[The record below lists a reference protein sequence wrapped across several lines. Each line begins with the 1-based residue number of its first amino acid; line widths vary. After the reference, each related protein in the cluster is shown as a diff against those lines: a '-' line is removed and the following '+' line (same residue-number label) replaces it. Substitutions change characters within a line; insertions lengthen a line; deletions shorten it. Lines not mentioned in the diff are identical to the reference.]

1 MAVIEGAELAKH
13 NSKHSC
19 WLAIHGEVWDATD
32 FLEQHPGGANLI
44 LKLAGKDASDE
55 YELFHNPEL
64 VRDTLGSSARKGT
77 IDISTVPK
85 MDRKPEPESE
95 AKRSPPLSSMIS
107 VNDFEKVA
115 EKTMTPTAWAYVS
128 SGADD
133 EISMRE
139 NAKAYRKI
147 FLRGRILRKVGRV
160 DCSTTILGHPSALPI
175 YTSPVGLAKLV
186 HPSGECGIAA
196 AVGKEGCIQVVN
208 TVSSMPIEDIMDA
221 RSSKNQIIFW
231 QLYADKDLEK
241 SKAFIKRVEKAGVAA
256 IWLTVDSP
264 VVGNRERDE
273 RSKSVVDVSSI
284 YAKIIQLLLT
294 TQQIEEKLEEVVE
307 TTQSVGI
314 ARANTGFINADL
326 DWDMVDWLRKS
337 TKLPIVIKGIQS
349 VEDAVSAFDH
359 KVDGIV
365 LSNHGG
371 RSQDTAQPPLLTL
384 LEIDRYAPHIL
395 DKHMQIFVDGGIR
408 RGTDIIKALALGAT
422 AIGIG
427 RPVLYSMSGGYGEYG
442 VRRMIQ
448 ILRNELQTNMAFIGA
463 SRIEDI
469 ERNMINTRRLERM
482 MVGSVKL

>member
-1 MAVIEGAELAKH
+1 MAIVEGAELVKH
-13 NSKHSC
+13 NSRQSC
-19 WLAIHGEVWDATD
+19 WLAIHGEVWDATN

-44 LKLAGKDASDE
+44 LNVAGTDASDE
-55 YELFHNPEL
+55 YELFHNAEL
-64 VRDTLGSSARKGT
+64 VQETLGSDAKMGT
-77 IDISTVPK
+77 IDVLSILPK
-85 MDRKPEPESE
+85 MDKKPDPVLEV
-95 AKRSPPLSSMIS
+95 KKSPPLSSMIS
-107 VNDFEKVA
+107 VDDFEKVA

-139 NAKAYRKI
+139 NSTAYQKV

-160 DCSTTILGHPSALPI
+160 DCSTNILGYHSTLPI

-186 HPSGECGIAA
+186 HPSGECAIAA
-196 AVGKEGCIQVVN
+196 AAGN
-208 TVSSMPIEDIMDA
+208 MPIEDIMGA
-221 RSSKNQIIFW
+221 RIAQDQVIFW

-241 SKAFIKRVEKAGVAA
+241 SKTFIKRVERAGVSA

-273 RSKSVVDVSSI
+273 RSKSVVD
-284 YAKIIQLLLT
+284 
-294 TQQIEEKLEEVVE
+294 IEEKLEEIVE
-307 TTQSVGI
+307 TPQSIGI
-314 ARANTGFINADL
+314 AKANTGFINADL
-326 DWDMVDWLRKS
+326 DWNMIDWLRKS
-337 TKLPIVIKGIQS
+337 TRLPIVIKGIQS
-349 VEDAVSAFDH
+349 VEDAVSAFHH

-384 LEIDRYAPHIL
+384 LEIDQYAPHIL
-395 DKHMQIFVDGGIR
+395 GKHMQVFVDGGIR

-422 AIGIG
+422 AVGIG
-427 RPVLYSMSGGYGEYG
+427 RPVLYSMSGGYAEHGI
-442 VRRMIQ
+442 RRMIQ

-463 SRIEDI
+463 SNVKEI
-469 ERNMINTRRLERM
+469 ERSMVNTRKLERM

>member
-1 MAVIEGAELAKH
+1 MIDGAELANH
-13 NSKHSC
+13 NSRHSC

-44 LKLAGKDASDE
+44 LKIAGKDASDE
-55 YELFHNPEL
+55 YELFHSPDL
-64 VRDTLGSSARKGT
+64 VQETLGLNARKGT
-77 IDISTVPK
+77 LDVSTIPK
-85 MDRKPEPESE
+85 LDRKSEPKAE
-95 AKRSPPLSSMIS
+95 AKKRPPLSSMIN
-107 VNDFEKVA
+107 VNDFENAA

-139 NAKAYRKI
+139 SARTYQKVS
-147 FLRGRILRKVGRV
+147 LRGRILRKVGRV
-160 DCSTTILGHPSALPI
+160 DCSTKILGYHSALPI

-186 HPSGECGIAA
+186 HPSGECAITAA
-196 AVGKEGCIQVVN
+196 AGKEACIQVVN

-221 RSSKNQIIFW
+221 RISRDQIVFW

-273 RSKSVVDVSSI
+273 RSRSVVDMEE
-284 YAKIIQLLLT
+284 K
-294 TQQIEEKLEEVVE
+294 IEEIVE
-307 TTQSVGI
+307 TPQSVGI
-314 ARANTGFINADL
+314 AKANTGFINADL

-384 LEIDRYAPHIL
+384 LEIDQYAPHIL
-395 DKHMQIFVDGGIR
+395 GKHMQVFVDGGI
-408 RGTDIIKALALGAT
+408 
-422 AIGIG
+422 
-427 RPVLYSMSGGYGEYG
+427 
-442 VRRMIQ
+442 
-448 ILRNELQTNMAFIGA
+448 
-463 SRIEDI
+463 
-469 ERNMINTRRLERM
+469 
-482 MVGSVKL
+482 

>member
-1 MAVIEGAELAKH
+1 MAIVEGTELAKH
-13 NSKHSC
+13 NSRQSC

-55 YELFHNPEL
+55 YELFHSPEL
-64 VRDTLGSSARKGT
+64 VRDTLGFNARKGT
-77 IDISTVPK
+77 IDVSTIPSL
-85 MDRKPEPESE
+85 DRKPEPESE
-95 AKRSPPLSSMIS
+95 AEKSPPLSSMIS

-133 EISMRE
+133 EISMSE

-186 HPSGECGIAA
+186 HPSGERAIAA

-208 TVSSMPIEDIMDA
+208 TVSSMPIEDIMEA
-221 RSSKNQIIFW
+221 RVSKHQIIFW

-241 SKAFIKRVEKAGVAA
+241 SRSFIKRVERAGVAA

-273 RSKSVVDVSSI
+273 RSKSVID
-284 YAKIIQLLLT
+284 
-294 TQQIEEKLEEVVE
+294 IEEKLEEVVE

-314 ARANTGFINADL
+314 AKANTGFINANL
-326 DWDMVDWLRKS
+326 DWDMVDWLRKA
-337 TKLPIVIKGIQS
+337 TKLPIVIKGVQS
-349 VEDAVSAFDH
+349 VEDAVTAFNH

-395 DKHMQIFVDGGIR
+395 GKHMQIFVDGGIR
-408 RGTDIIKALALGAT
+408 RGTDIIKALALGAN

-427 RPVLYSMSGGYGEYG
+427 RPVLYSMSGGYGEHG
-442 VRRMIQ
+442 IRRMIQ
-448 ILRNELQTNMAFIGA
+448 LLRNELQTNMAFIGA
-463 SRIEDI
+463 SKVGDI
-469 ERNMINTRRLERM
+469 ERNMINTRELERM

>member
-1 MAVIEGAELAKH
+1 MATIDGTELAKH
-13 NSKHSC
+13 NNRQSC
-19 WLAIHGEVWDATD
+19 WLAVHGEVWDATN
-32 FLEQHPGGANLI
+32 FLDQHPGGANLI

-55 YELFHNPEL
+55 YDLFHSPEL
-64 VRDTLGSSARKGT
+64 VEETLGSKARKGT
-77 IDISTVPK
+77 VDISTIPK
-85 MDRKPEPESE
+85 MVKKSE
-95 AKRSPPLSSMIS
+95 LGVKTGQSQPLSSMIS
-107 VNDFEKVA
+107 VNDFELAA
-115 EKTMTPTAWAYVS
+115 EKTMTPTAWAYIS

-139 NAKAYRKI
+139 NANAYRKI
-147 FLRGRILRKVGRV
+147 FLRGRVLRKVARV
-160 DCSTTILGHPSALPI
+160 DCSTNILGYHSALPI

-186 HPSGECGIAA
+186 HPSGECAIATA
-196 AVGKEGCIQVVN
+196 AGKEDCIQVVN

-221 RSSKNQIIFW
+221 RVSKNQVVFW

-241 SKAFIKRVEKAGVAA
+241 SKTFVRRVEKAGVAA

-273 RSKSVVDVSSI
+273 RSKSVVD
-284 YAKIIQLLLT
+284 
-294 TQQIEEKLEEVVE
+294 IEEEMEKVVE

-314 ARANTGFINADL
+314 AKASTGFINADL
-326 DWDMVDWLRKS
+326 NWEMIDWLRKT

-349 VEDAVSAFDH
+349 VEDAVSAFHH

-384 LEIDRYAPHIL
+384 LEIDQYAPNIL
-395 DKHMQIFVDGGIR
+395 GKHMQVFVDGGIR

-422 AIGIG
+422 AVGIG
-427 RPVLYSMSGGYGEYG
+427 RPVLYSMSGGYGEHG
-442 VRRMIQ
+442 VRRMVQ

-463 SRIEDI
+463 SNVGEI
-469 ERNMINTRRLERM
+469 ERGMINTRSLERM
-482 MVGSVKL
+482 LVGSVKL

>member
-1 MAVIEGAELAKH
+1 MTVVEGTELAKH
-13 NSKHSC
+13 NNRQSC
-19 WLAIHGEVWDATD
+19 WLAIHGEVWDATN

-44 LKLAGKDASDE
+44 LKLAGKDASEE
-55 YELFHNPEL
+55 YELFHSPEL
-64 VRDTLGSSARKGT
+64 VRETLGSSARKGT
-77 IDISTVPK
+77 IDISTIPK

-95 AKRSPPLSSMIS
+95 AKKSPPLSSMIS
-107 VNDFEKVA
+107 VNDFESVA

-133 EISMRE
+133 EITMKE
-139 NAKAYRKI
+139 NARAYQKTL
-147 FLRGRILRKVGRV
+147 LRGRILRKVGRV

-186 HPSGECGIAA
+186 HPSGECAIAA

-208 TVSSMPIEDIMDA
+208 TASSMPIEDIMDA
-221 RSSKNQIIFW
+221 RVSKNQIVFW
-231 QLYADKDLEK
+231 QLYADKDLRK

-273 RSKSVVDVSSI
+273 RSKSVAD
-284 YAKIIQLLLT
+284 
-294 TQQIEEKLEEVVE
+294 IEEKLEEVVE
-307 TTQSVGI
+307 VAQSVGI
-314 ARANTGFINADL
+314 AKANTGFINADL
-326 DWDMVDWLRKS
+326 DWDMVDWLRKA

-349 VEDAVSAFDH
+349 VEDAITAFNH

-384 LEIDRYAPHIL
+384 LEIDRYAPKIL
-395 DKHMQIFVDGGIR
+395 GKHMQIFVDGGIR

-422 AIGIG
+422 AVGMG
-427 RPVLYSMSGGYGEYG
+427 RPVLYSMSGGYGEHG
-442 VRRMIQ
+442 IRRMIQ

-463 SRIEDI
+463 SNVGEI
-469 ERNMINTRRLERM
+469 ERNMINTRKLERM

>member
-1 MAVIEGAELAKH
+1 MKIDATELAKH
-13 NSKHSC
+13 NNRKSC
-19 WLAIHGEVWDATD
+19 WVFIHGEIWDVTD
-32 FLEQHPGGANLI
+32 FLDQHPGGASLI

-55 YELFHNPEL
+55 YDLFHNPEL
-64 VRDTLGSSARKGT
+64 VKETLGPDARKGT
-77 IDISTVPK
+77 IDVTTIPI
-85 MDRKPEPESE
+85 MDKKSEPREE

-107 VNDFEKVA
+107 VNDFEGVA
-115 EKTMTPTAWAYVS
+115 EKTMTPTAWSYVS

-139 NAKAYRKI
+139 NADAYRKV
-147 FLRGRILRKVGRV
+147 FLRGRVLRKVGKV
-160 DCSTTILGHPSALPI
+160 DCSTNILGYPSALPI

-186 HPSGECGIAA
+186 HPSGECAIATA
-196 AVGKEGCIQVVN
+196 AGKEGCIQVVN
-208 TVSSMPIEDIMDA
+208 TVSSMPIEDIMNA
-221 RSSKNQIIFW
+221 RISKDQPVFW

-273 RSKSVVDVSSI
+273 RSKSVAD
-284 YAKIIQLLLT
+284 
-294 TQQIEEKLEEVVE
+294 IEEKIEEVVE

-314 ARANTGFINADL
+314 AKANTGFINADL
-326 DWDMVDWLRKS
+326 DWDIIDWLRKA
-337 TKLPIVIKGIQS
+337 TKLPIVIKGIQT
-349 VEDAVSAFDH
+349 VEDAVAAFDH

-395 DKHMQIFVDGGIR
+395 HKHMQVFVDGGIR

-422 AIGIG
+422 AVGIG
-427 RPVLYSMSGGYGEYG
+427 RPVLFSMSGGYGEHG
-442 VRRMIQ
+442 IRRTIQ

-463 SRIEDI
+463 SNVREI
-469 ERNMINTRRLERM
+469 ERNMINTRKLERM
-482 MVGSVKL
+482 IVGSVKL

>member
-1 MAVIEGAELAKH
+1 MAVVEGTELAKH
-13 NSKHSC
+13 NSRHSC

-64 VRDTLGSSARKGT
+64 VRNTIESNARKGT
-77 IDISTVPK
+77 IDMSTIPK

-95 AKRSPPLSSMIS
+95 AKKSPPLSSMIS
-107 VNDFEKVA
+107 VNDF

-139 NAKAYRKI
+139 NVKAYRKI

-160 DCSTTILGHPSALPI
+160 DCSTTILGHLSALPI

-186 HPSGECGIAA
+186 HPSGECAIAA

-208 TVSSMPIEDIMDA
+208 TVSSVPIEEIMDA
-221 RSSKNQIIFW
+221 RVSKNQIIFW

-241 SKAFIKRVEKAGVAA
+241 SKAFIKRVERAGVAA

-273 RSKSVVDVSSI
+273 RSKSVVD
-284 YAKIIQLLLT
+284 
-294 TQQIEEKLEEVVE
+294 QIEEKLEEVVE

-337 TKLPIVIKGIQS
+337 TNLPIVIKGIQS
-349 VEDAVSAFDH
+349 VEDAVLAFDH

-384 LEIDRYAPHIL
+384 LAHIL
-395 DKHMQIFVDGGIR
+395 GKHMQIFVDGGIR
-408 RGTDIIKALALGAT
+408 RGTDIIKALAMGAT
-422 AIGIG
+422 AVGAQS
-427 RPVLYSMSGGYGEYG
+427 RVLYNTK
-442 VRRMIQ
+442 VR
-448 ILRNELQTNMAFIGA
+448 
-463 SRIEDI
+463 
-469 ERNMINTRRLERM
+469 
-482 MVGSVKL
+482 

>member
-1 MAVIEGAELAKH
+1 MAVAEGTELAKH
-13 NSKHSC
+13 NSRHSC

-32 FLEQHPGGANLI
+32 FLGQHPGGANLI
-44 LKLAGKDASDE
+44 FKLAGKDASDE

-64 VRDTLGSSARKGT
+64 VRDTLGSNARKGT
-77 IDISTVPK
+77 IDMSTIPK
-85 MDRKPEPESE
+85 MDRKPKPESE
-95 AKRSPPLSSMIS
+95 AKKSPPLSSMIS
-107 VNDFEKVA
+107 VNDFGKAA
-115 EKTMTPTAWAYVS
+115 EKYEGERKSISKGFLAWS
-128 SGADD
+128 DTTKGS
-133 EISMRE
+133 
-139 NAKAYRKI
+139 
-147 FLRGRILRKVGRV
+147 

-186 HPSGECGIAA
+186 HPSGECAIAA

-208 TVSSMPIEDIMDA
+208 TVSSVPIEDIMDA
-221 RSSKNQIIFW
+221 RVSKNQIIFW

-241 SKAFIKRVEKAGVAA
+241 SKAFIKRVERAGVAA

-284 YAKIIQLLLT
+284 SVKSIQLLLT
-294 TQQIEEKLEEVVE
+294 TQQIDEKLEEVVE

-384 LEIDRYAPHIL
+384 LEINRYTPHIL
-395 DKHMQIFVDGGIR
+395 GKHMQIFVDGGIR
-408 RGTDIIKALALGAT
+408 RGTDTIKALAMGAT
-422 AIGIG
+422 AVGAQS
-427 RPVLYSMSGGYGEYG
+427 RVLYN
-442 VRRMIQ
+442 IK
-448 ILRNELQTNMAFIGA
+448 A
-463 SRIEDI
+463 
-469 ERNMINTRRLERM
+469 
-482 MVGSVKL
+482 K

>member
-1 MAVIEGAELAKH
+1 
-13 NSKHSC
+13 
-19 WLAIHGEVWDATD
+19 
-32 FLEQHPGGANLI
+32 
-44 LKLAGKDASDE
+44 
-55 YELFHNPEL
+55 
-64 VRDTLGSSARKGT
+64 
-77 IDISTVPK
+77 
-85 MDRKPEPESE
+85 
-95 AKRSPPLSSMIS
+95 
-107 VNDFEKVA
+107 
-115 EKTMTPTAWAYVS
+115 MTPTAWAYVS

-133 EISMRE
+133 EISMKE

-186 HPSGECGIAA
+186 HPSGECAIAA

-208 TVSSMPIEDIMDA
+208 TVSSMPIEDIMHA
-221 RSSKNQIIFW
+221 RASKNQIVFW

-241 SKAFIKRVEKAGVAA
+241 SKSFIKRVERAGVAA

-284 YAKIIQLLLT
+284 YAKSIQLLLT

-314 ARANTGFINADL
+314 ARANTGFVNADL
-326 DWDMVDWLRKS
+326 DWDMVDWLRKH

-408 RGTDIIKALALGAT
+408 RGTDIIKALALGAS
-422 AIGIG
+422 AVGIG
-427 RPVLYSMSGGYGEYG
+427 RPVLYSMSGGYGEHG

-463 SRIEDI
+463 SKVEDI
-469 ERNMINTRRLERM
+469 ERNMINTRRLERI